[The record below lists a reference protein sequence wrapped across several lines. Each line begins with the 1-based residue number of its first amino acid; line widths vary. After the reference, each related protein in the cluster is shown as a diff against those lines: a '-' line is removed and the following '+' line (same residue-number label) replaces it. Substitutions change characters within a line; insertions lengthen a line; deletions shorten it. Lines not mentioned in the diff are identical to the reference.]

1 MYKKEIKQNKVVS
14 VALTQGFMISTQW
27 FLLKFI
33 YLSPT
38 LLYTIYIV
46 NVLLRYLCDK
56 RMINEE

>member
-1 MYKKEIKQNKVVS
+1 MYKNEIKQNKVVS

-27 FLLKFI
+27 FLLI
-33 YLSPT
+33 SPT

-56 RMINEE
+56 RMINEEK

>member
-1 MYKKEIKQNKVVS
+1 MCKNEIKQKKVVS

-27 FLLKFI
+27 FLLI
-33 YLSPT
+33 SPT

>member
-1 MYKKEIKQNKVVS
+1 MYKTEIKQNKVVS

-27 FLLKFI
+27 FLLI
-33 YLSPT
+33 SPT

-46 NVLLRYLCDK
+46 NVLLRYFCDK

>member
-1 MYKKEIKQNKVVS
+1 MYKNEIKQNKVVS

-27 FLLKFI
+27 LLLI
-33 YLSPT
+33 SPT

-56 RMINEE
+56 RMINEK

>member
-1 MYKKEIKQNKVVS
+1 MYKNEIKQNKVVS

-27 FLLKFI
+27 FLLI
-33 YLSPT
+33 SPT

>member
-1 MYKKEIKQNKVVS
+1 MYKNEIKQNKVVS

-27 FLLKFI
+27 FLLR
-33 YLSPT
+33 SST

>member
-1 MYKKEIKQNKVVS
+1 MYKNEIKQNKVVS
-14 VALTQGFMISTQW
+14 VALTQGFIISTQW
-27 FLLKFI
+27 LLLI
-33 YLSPT
+33 SPT

>member
-1 MYKKEIKQNKVVS
+1 MYKNEIKQKKVVS
-14 VALTQGFMISTQW
+14 VALTQGFIISTQW
-27 FLLKFI
+27 FLLI
-33 YLSPT
+33 SPT

>member
-1 MYKKEIKQNKVVS
+1 MYKNEIKQNKVVS
-14 VALTQGFMISTQW
+14 VAFMISTQW
-27 FLLKFI
+27 FLLI
-33 YLSPT
+33 SPT

>member
-1 MYKKEIKQNKVVS
+1 MYKNEIKQNKVVS

-27 FLLKFI
+27 FLLI
-33 YLSPT
+33 SPT

-46 NVLLRYLCDK
+46 NVLLIYLCDK

>member
-1 MYKKEIKQNKVVS
+1 MYKNEIKQNKVVS

-27 FLLKFI
+27 FLLI
-33 YLSPT
+33 SPT

-46 NVLLRYLCDK
+46 NVLLRYLCDN